1 MKESATISKR
11 VPTYNPFSGPVVERV
26 VYITQPQAEIW
37 VACQLGDSDAN
48 RAYNESVTLTLN
60 GNLNAIALLNALQS
74 LVSRHEALRSTFS
87 TDGRF
92 MTIFKNLKITTDY
105 NDLSDLDTTEKDEAI
120 KTYLTEQV
128 NFIFDLVKGPLFRVG
143 LLKLSETE
151 HQLILTAHH
160 IICDGWSIGIM
171 LEELGSL
178 YSANILNT
186 NHNLPNPESFCT
198 YADEQQVYLESS
210 EHKSNENFWLNEFK
224 DSVPQLTLSTDFP
237 RPNLRTFKSERLD
250 FSVDTTL
257 VKALKKTGVKAGC
270 SLVNTLLSAFEIF
283 LCSQTGQTDIVLG
296 LPAAGQAVTGRT
308 QLIGHCVNLL
318 PLRSRISL
326 SDSFNTYLK
335 NRKSSLFDAYD
346 HQQLSFGQL
355 LQKLAIARDP
365 SRVPLVPVVFNI
377 DMGMTSQVSFKDLSF
392 QLHSNPRT
400 FETFEIFLNA
410 SGSED
415 AFILEWQYNS
425 SLFTSS
431 TIEKMMHS
439 LEDIF
444 KKIVAN
450 PESSIAD
457 IVKVDDAAYRVL
469 NETAVSY
476 PNSPLH
482 ELLRGKAQEFS
493 NKQAIKF
500 INSEVSYQDFNNQ
513 VNQLANQLSAIG
525 VRSGD
530 VVGVALPRSI
540 ELVISLVAIMQ
551 CGAAYL
557 PLDPK
562 YPQKRLEYMLEDS
575 MAGFLISSE
584 TNALQLE
591 TNAESLLI
599 ENLISNLPQYPVTP
613 VSLKVENDAN
623 AYLLYT
629 SGSTGKPKGVA
640 ITHKNLVNFLYS
652 MLDQP
657 GINENDKLLSVTTIS
672 FDIAGLELYIPLLT
686 GATLVLAKDETA
698 KDGRIIMDVVKKE
711 GITMLQA
718 TPTTWQMMLDLGW
731 DTPLPIKALC
741 GGEALPLNLAK
752 KLIPKVNELWN
763 MYGPTETTIWSSVK
777 QIRSEDNII
786 TIGKPIANTQFY
798 ILNDQQ
804 QLMEPGKTGEII
816 IGGDGV
822 AKGYWNRPD
831 LTEEKFINNPFDQN
845 SKTKLYRTGDL
856 GQLLPT
862 GELLCMGRI
871 DQQVKI
877 RGHRIEL
884 EEIEQALESLD
895 GIQNALVIVK
905 DDNIISF
912 LISNVI
918 DEIGKSDIDSW
929 KQLLTKYLPAH
940 MIPQEFDLI
949 DDFPKTL
956 NGKIDRNALL
966 KQTTSQSKTAEYTA
980 PRSNTEI
987 IVSEIWC
994 KNLKKEKIDIY
1005 SDFFELGGHSI
1016 IGIKVIAS
1024 IEEKIGTK
1032 LPLSILMVYPT
1043 IEKLATFIDKDIEKV
1058 TWSSLVPIRTE
1069 GTKTPLYMVH
1079 GAGHNILFFNST
1091 AKHLDENQPVY
1102 GLQSKGLNGTDIPL
1116 DKVEDMAA
1124 HYISEIQATNP
1135 SGPYALGGYSFGGV
1149 VAYEMARQLVA
1160 QGKTV
1165 ETVALIDTYVF
1176 PMYYFKDSF
1185 RKKLAS
1191 VYYVLGKVYFA
1202 LTNMFSSV
1210 EKFKERI
1217 DIFKTLGRNFY
1228 LKFTNRVDEI
1238 EATEEELLNLE
1249 ELERAQDF
1257 ALDRYTITPD
1267 HFKVDL
1273 LVADDNVFFKHDK
1286 KNYGWKN
1293 VALNGVVRH
1302 RIPGNHARM
1311 FTPPNDKKL
1320 ASIMQNILDSN

>member
-105 NDLSDLDTTEKDEAI
+105 NDLSDLDTTEKNKAI

-318 PLRSRISL
+318 PLRSKISL

-469 NETAVSY
+469 NETAASY
-476 PNSPLH
+476 PDSPLH

-613 VSLKVENDAN
+613 VSVKVENDAN

-686 GATLVLAKDETA
+686 GATLVLANDETA

-831 LTEEKFINNPFDQN
+831 LTEEKFINNPFDQT
-845 SKTKLYRTGDL
+845 SKNKLYRTGDL

-884 EEIEQALESLD
+884 EEIERALESLN

-940 MIPQEFDLI
+940 MIPQEFHLI

-966 KQTTSQSKTAEYTA
+966 KQTTSQSKTVEYTA

-1124 HYISEIQATNP
+1124 HYISEINP